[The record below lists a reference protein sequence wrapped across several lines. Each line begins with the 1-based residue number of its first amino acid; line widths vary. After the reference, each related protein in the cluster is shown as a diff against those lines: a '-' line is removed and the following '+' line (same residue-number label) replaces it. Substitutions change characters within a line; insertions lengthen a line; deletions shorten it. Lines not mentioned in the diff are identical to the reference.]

1 MADDPRLLE
10 RLKTFVR
17 VVDEG
22 PTSDRYQ
29 RARLQVLLA
38 EVVLDERARARALAE
53 QRDVTSAPAS
63 ALAEQCDV
71 TSAPA
76 RALAVERRLGSKRR
90 RPTEQCGDHDTEEN
104 NENDGELSKSPRTPL
119 AVLGVSARS
128 SENSQ

>member
-53 QRDVTSAPAS
+53 QRDVTCAPAS
-63 ALAEQCDV
+63 ALAEQRDV

-76 RALAVERRLGSKRR
+76 RALAVERRLRSKRP
-90 RPTEQCGDHDTEEN
+90 RPTEECGDHETEEN
-104 NENDGELSKSPRTPL
+104 KENDAPL
-119 AVLGVSARS
+119 AVLGVSALS

>member
-53 QRDVTSAPAS
+53 QRDVTSTPAG
-63 ALAEQCDV
+63 
-71 TSAPA
+71 
-76 RALAVERRLGSKRR
+76 ALAVERRLRSKRP

-119 AVLGVSARS
+119 AVLGDSARS